1 MKDWKGSLQHRISE
15 TANTKLGIF
24 ILFISA
30 MADASFLPLPITTL
44 FLFII
49 LLNSKMIHKYVFF
62 VILGTL
68 SGATAGYLFGHFAW
82 LKSDGEFTDAVQFL
96 FNNIPGFTPG
106 VYQKVHDLFTKWDF
120 WILCAATV
128 TPLPYGMFSV
138 SSGVFDVGIIIFLL
152 TTLVCQTIKFSFLA
166 LLTMKLGPEVK
177 RMMKFNWKPIAI
189 LAAVVLIVIAVSNFV

>member
-1 MKDWKGSLQHRISE
+1 MKDWISRLHLRISE

-24 ILFISA
+24 ILFICA
-30 MADASFLPLPITTL
+30 MADASFLPLPVTTL
-44 FLFII
+44 FLFLI
-49 LLNSKMIHKYVFF
+49 LLNSKLIHKYVFF

-68 SGATAGYLFGHFAW
+68 TGALAGYLIGHYAW
-82 LKSDGEFTDAVQFL
+82 LKPDGEFTGAVQFL

-152 TTLVCQTIKFSFLA
+152 TTFVCQTIKFSFLA

-177 RMMKFNWKPIAI
+177 RMMKVNWKPIAI
-189 LAAVVLIVIAVSNFV
+189 LAAAVLVVIAVSNIV

>member
-189 LAAVVLIVIAVSNFV
+189 LAAVVLIVIAVSNIV